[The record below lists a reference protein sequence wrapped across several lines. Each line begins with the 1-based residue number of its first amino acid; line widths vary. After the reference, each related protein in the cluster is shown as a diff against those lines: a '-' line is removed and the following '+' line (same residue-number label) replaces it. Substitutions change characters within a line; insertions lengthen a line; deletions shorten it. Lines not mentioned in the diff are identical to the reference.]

1 MIHRH
6 PSRHPSR
13 RSALAAIA
21 AAAALCAPLPGVA
34 QTFPDHQVKLVVGF
48 PPGSGPDVVA
58 RHLGQKLGELLKQQV
73 VVDNRAGAGGQIA
86 AQAVARSPADGY
98 TLLLG
103 ELGSISI
110 SPAAYSKLPYDP
122 PKDFVG
128 VTEVVRS
135 DFVLVVPAT
144 SPAKTVAD
152 FVSAARAQKDKV
164 NFGTFGAGTPGH
176 FGAEVFGDLAG
187 FKVESVHY
195 RSTGDAVTAII
206 AGDVKGAFVS
216 TALATAQVK
225 GGKMRAL
232 ATTAAQRLAVLPDV
246 PTFTEAGHPKA
257 DFASWFA
264 VLVPSGT
271 PGPVVDLLNRQMV
284 AALQSPD
291 VRQKLQE
298 AGFNVIASSRA
309 DTERM
314 LKAEAARWAGIV
326 KASGFKA
333 D

>member
-1 MIHRH
+1 MIT
-6 PSRHPSR
+6 R
-13 RSALAAIA
+13 RLAVTALAQAVLAFGALAAA
-21 AAAALCAPLPGVA
+21 ASASA
-34 QTFPDHQVKLVVGF
+34 QTFPDRPLKLVVGF

-58 RHLGQKLGELLKQQV
+58 RHLGQKLAEQLRQQV

-86 AQAVARSPADGY
+86 AQAVARAPADGY

-110 SPAAYSKLPYDP
+110 SPATYSKLPYDP
-122 PKDFVG
+122 PKDFQAVS
-128 VTEVVRS
+128 EVVRS
-135 DFVLVVPAT
+135 DFALVVPAT
-144 SPAKTVAD
+144 SPTQSVAE
-152 FVSAARAQKDKV
+152 FVAAARAQKDRV

-176 FGAEVFGDLAG
+176 FGAEVFADLAG

-195 RSTGDAVTAII
+195 RSTGDAITAII

-232 ATTAAQRLAVLPDV
+232 ATTASQRLAVLPEV
-246 PTFTEAGHPKA
+246 PTFTEAGYPKA

-264 VLVPSGT
+264 VLVPAAT
-271 PGPVVDLLNRQMV
+271 PGPVVDLLNRQIV
-284 AALQSPD
+284 TALQSPEL
-291 VRQKLQE
+291 RQKLQE
-298 AGFNVIASSRA
+298 AGFNVIGSSRA